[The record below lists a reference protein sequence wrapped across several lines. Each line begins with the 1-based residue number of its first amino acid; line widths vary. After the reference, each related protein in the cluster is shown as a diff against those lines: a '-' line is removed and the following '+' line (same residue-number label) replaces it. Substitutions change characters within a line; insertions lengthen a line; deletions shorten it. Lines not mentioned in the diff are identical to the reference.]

1 MTDAKEL
8 IEDDETVL
16 DAEDRVWLEEQLDRY
31 RELLSYLR
39 EH

>member
-1 MTDAKEL
+1 MTDPKEL